1 MAGNIVAIVGR
12 PNVGKSTLFNRLTQT
27 RRAIVADVSGT
38 TRDRQYGKSFW
49 NGHEFSVIDTGG
61 WVEGS
66 EDIFENE
73 IRRQVTIAVEEA
85 DVILY
90 IVDVT
95 VGINEYDTEIANML
109 RRVKKPILLVSN
121 KADTFDLQYQ
131 AAEFY
136 RLGLGEPYL
145 LSAMNGLG
153 TGELLDAVVRHFDAN
168 RQEEDIEDLPRIAVV
183 GRPNAGKSS
192 LINAFLQDDRNIVTD
207 IAGTTRDSIYTRYNK
222 FGHDFYLVDTAGIRR
237 KSKVTEDLEYYSV
250 VRSIRAI
257 ENADVC
263 VLMIDATRG
272 IESQDLL
279 YYLPPFPVLV
289 NGDTVKSKSLALKV
303 IAIDVDTT
311 HYEKFFGPKDVQ
323 DNPFLWSEW
332 APLVWLTVLMLVLL
346 ALGGYL
352 FKRLRDNK
360 PIITYVRVV
369 KKLLPHQKA
378 MKEIE
383 QIKADKM
390 QTSENQ
396 KEYYTKL
403 TDTIRRY
410 IEERYGFSAME
421 MTSTEIIERLMQQG
435 DQKALDELRML
446 FQTADLV
453 KFAKYSTLINENDMN
468 LVTAVDFINSTKAE
482 NLPTEEVLRPQLSEE
497 DQRSIKTRRVLKIV
511 ISVIAVVCLCLLAYV
526 VYGTWELLS

>member
-1 MAGNIVAIVGR
+1 M
-12 PNVGKSTLFNRLTQT
+12 KKLFLIFLLT
-27 RRAIVADVSGT
+27 A
-38 TRDRQYGKSFW
+38 
-49 NGHEFSVIDTGG
+49 
-61 WVEGS
+61 
-66 EDIFENE
+66 
-73 IRRQVTIAVEEA
+73 QV
-85 DVILY
+85 
-90 IVDVT
+90 
-95 VGINEYDTEIANML
+95 
-109 RRVKKPILLVSN
+109 LLV
-121 KADTFDLQYQ
+121 
-131 AAEFY
+131 AAQVSVE
-136 RLGLGEPYL
+136 
-145 LSAMNGLG
+145 A
-153 TGELLDAVVRHFDAN
+153 
-168 RQEEDIEDLPRIAVV
+168 RI
-183 GRPNAGKSS
+183 
-192 LINAFLQDDRNIVTD
+192 
-207 IAGTTRDSIYTRYNK
+207 DSIEMMMGEQVHVTLTVTAPEGAKIVFPQYKRTQQLVPGVEVLETRM
-222 FGHDFYLVDTAGIRR
+222 
-237 KSKVTEDLEYYSV
+237 
-250 VRSIRAI
+250 
-257 ENADVC
+257 ENDNVQ
-263 VLMIDATRG
+263 VLTLTSFD
-272 IESQDLL
+272 ENL

-289 NGDTVKSKSLALKV
+289 NGDTVKSKNLALKV

-360 PIITYVRVV
+360 PIINYVRVV

-421 MTSTEIIERLMQQG
+421 MTSSEIIERLMQQG
-435 DQKALDELRML
+435 DQKALDELRLL

-497 DQRSIKTRRVLKIV
+497 DQRSMKTRRVLKIA